1 MAIAVYWQMVRRT
14 SPPPPKSASLKVV
27 LVDDDPDRA
36 ASVRGALLRAD
47 CDVVSL
53 LASPVELYAAVADL
67 KPDVIIISS
76 DSPSRDAIEHIA
88 LLNREAPRPVVMFSG
103 DRSSDTIRAAIRAGV
118 SAYVVDGLSVDRL
131 MPILEVA
138 VERFEAEQS
147 LRDELT
153 NTKSQLA
160 ERKAIERAKG
170 IVMKQKNIGEDEAFQ
185 VLRKFAM
192 DKGIKMAEAAEQV
205 IELAKSFG

>member
-36 ASVRGALLRAD
+36 ASVRGALLQAE
-47 CDVVSL
+47 CEVISL
-53 LASPVELYAAVADL
+53 LASPLELYAAVAGL

-138 VERFEAEQS
+138 VERFEAEQL

-153 NTKSQLA
+153 DTKSQLA

-170 IVMKQKNIGEDEAFQ
+170 IVMKQKKIGEDEAFQ
-185 VLRKFAM
+185 LLRKFAM